1 VLNPFEIVHQSL
13 CARNMCRRVNLIAL
27 DIIDTSVRSVINVIN
42 VIFGGSRDVEV
53 SILPTVSGKYSSAT
67 MHALKTS
74 LVITETNILSSS
86 P

>member
-27 DIIDTSVRSVINVIN
+27 DIIDTSVRSVINVI
-42 VIFGGSRDVEV
+42 FGGSRDVEV
-53 SILPTVSGKYSSAT
+53 SILPMVSGKYSSAT